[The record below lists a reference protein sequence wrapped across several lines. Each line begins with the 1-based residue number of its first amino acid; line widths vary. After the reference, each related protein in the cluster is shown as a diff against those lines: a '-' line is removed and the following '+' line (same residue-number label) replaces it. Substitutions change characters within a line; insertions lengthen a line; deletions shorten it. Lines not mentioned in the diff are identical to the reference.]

1 MDSAAQDYV
10 KLVLAVGIHDA
21 DYVDAYYGPPEWKKE
36 ADSRKLPLDEIAKQA
51 ADVRGRVT
59 SVPQPS
65 GEMERLRQV
74 YLDRQLSSL
83 LARVRML
90 QGERLSFDEESK
102 ALYDAV
108 APRHDE
114 AHFQAMLDK
123 LEPRFPGSGSLVDR
137 YDAWRRAFVI
147 PREKLDTVFQAAIA
161 ACR

>member
-10 KLVLAVGIHDA
+10 RLVLALGVHDA

-36 ADSRKLPLDEIAKQA
+36 AETRKLSLDDIAKQGTA
-51 ADVRGRVT
+51 VRGRVT
-59 SVPQPS
+59 SMSPPS

-90 QGERLSFDEESK
+90 KGERLSFDEESK

-108 APRHDE
+108 APTHPE
-114 AHFQAMLDK
+114 
-123 LEPRFPGSGSLVDR
+123 
-137 YDAWRRAFVI
+137 
-147 PREKLDTVFQAAIA
+147 
-161 ACR
+161 